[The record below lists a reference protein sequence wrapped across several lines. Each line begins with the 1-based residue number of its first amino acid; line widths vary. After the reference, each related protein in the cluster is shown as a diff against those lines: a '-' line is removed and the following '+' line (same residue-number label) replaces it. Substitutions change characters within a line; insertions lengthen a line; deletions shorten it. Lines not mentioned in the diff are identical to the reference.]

1 MVDQYGQLLRQR
13 LGAAFVDL
21 DAAEVSDPELREVLR
36 AREASYTAEQPSGLY
51 DFEPGPPYRRAAGI
65 RGEDYDLAEMT
76 WQERLVMWRRA
87 HAAWERNP
95 WAKGAIRIIRAST
108 VAQGHTMTYRAAS
121 VKTVLEAFRTLPENA
136 IEAYDKQFCEQLL
149 IDGELFVRMTPAP
162 VDRASGAP
170 VSAQVVIDPL
180 PPWWVLEIGS
190 EPQFRR
196 RVRAYWVQ
204 LFTGDV
210 PERTYPDDGPQ
221 EIPAADVLHVP
232 INLLAYERRGRS
244 ELLAVL
250 PWLKLYKDWLEDRAR
265 INRYKGNIYFHL
277 SVANATAAQ
286 ISTLRN
292 QYRVAPP
299 PASILVTSDNQKLET
314 VEPKIGAA
322 EVAEDGRQIKLATAA
337 GLNIPEYMFACHSAD
352 TEVLSQHGWLTHDLL
367 TDKDLVAT
375 VSQETDEL
383 RWEVPVARHAYWYSG
398 NLIEVRSRFHDLCIT
413 PNHRVWVREQLDTR
427 RKQKG
432 WRFESASQLLTL
444 GKKMRWH
451 AAQAISPLSTGESR
465 TTFTVPGCERGG
477 PYGPLPEVTC
487 AMEDWLTLLAYQI
500 IDGGTFAKGN
510 GYTIYLTQ
518 ARPEHVARI
527 RALMAHLPWR
537 FRERSQ
543 ITAGFMWRTEN
554 KALYAWLARHVG
566 CGAQHK
572 RIPRFVFDLNL
583 EQRRHFFLGLMD
595 GDGCWNPHGSHSAAH
610 GVYLSVSRAL
620 ADDVARL
627 AFGLGYAVTSSL
639 RPLNHS
645 GYTSRHPAH
654 SVQIRTT
661 SLAPAIQ
668 GEDVRSVPYSG
679 PVYCLTVPCGRYV
692 TRRNGRIS
700 IHGNSDAENANLAST
715 RSQEAPANRLFLDY
729 QDVMANLVW
738 RPIYRRVVETAIAV
752 GLVEDEEPEIDG
764 EGEPIIDDVTGE
776 PKLIKAL
783 EAFDLAYPPPA
794 KEDPKTLTEALVL
807 QLGQELVSRQTAM
820 QDLGRDPQLEIK
832 RIEAE
837 READTARAAAGFVSN
852 DDDELDLLGQP
863 GAPDMPGTNGTN
875 GTNGRVPAGST
886 VGGNTTR

>member
-180 PPWWVLEIGS
+180 PPWWVLEIRS

-322 EVAEDGRQIKLATAA
+322 EVAEDGRQIKLAAAA
-337 GLNIPEYMFACHSAD
+337 GLNLPEY
-352 TEVLSQHGWLTHDLL
+352 V
-367 TDKDLVAT
+367 
-375 VSQETDEL
+375 
-383 RWEVPVARHAYWYSG
+383 Y
-398 NLIEVRSRFHDLCIT
+398 
-413 PNHRVWVREQLDTR
+413 
-427 RKQKG
+427 
-432 WRFESASQLLTL
+432 
-444 GKKMRWH
+444 
-451 AAQAISPLSTGESR
+451 
-465 TTFTVPGCERGG
+465 
-477 PYGPLPEVTC
+477 
-487 AMEDWLTLLAYQI
+487 
-500 IDGGTFAKGN
+500 
-510 GYTIYLTQ
+510 
-518 ARPEHVARI
+518 
-527 RALMAHLPWR
+527 
-537 FRERSQ
+537 
-543 ITAGFMWRTEN
+543 AG
-554 KALYAWLARHVG
+554 
-566 CGAQHK
+566 
-572 RIPRFVFDLNL
+572 
-583 EQRRHFFLGLMD
+583 
-595 GDGCWNPHGSHSAAH
+595 
-610 GVYLSVSRAL
+610 
-620 ADDVARL
+620 
-627 AFGLGYAVTSSL
+627 
-639 RPLNHS
+639 
-645 GYTSRHPAH
+645 
-654 SVQIRTT
+654 
-661 SLAPAIQ
+661 
-668 GEDVRSVPYSG
+668 
-679 PVYCLTVPCGRYV
+679 
-692 TRRNGRIS
+692 
-700 IHGNSDAENANLAST
+700 DAENSNLAST
-715 RSQEAPANRLFLDY
+715 RSQESPANRLFADY
-729 QDVMANLVW
+729 QDVMANQVW